1 MPKKVITDEEVKETP
16 IQTKKVKNIAP
27 NKVELDL
34 NGKLY
39 VFKVNEIKEVP
50 LGSIIPK
57 GIGLH
62 EIK

>member
-1 MPKKVITDEEVKETP
+1 MPKKVISDEEVKETP

-34 NGKLY
+34 NGKLH

-50 LGSIIPK
+50 AESIIPK

>member
-1 MPKKVITDEEVKETP
+1 MPKKVTTDEEVKETP

-34 NGKLY
+34 NGKLH

-50 LGSIIPK
+50 VESIIPM

-62 EIK
+62 EMK

>member
-1 MPKKVITDEEVKETP
+1 MPKKVISDEEVKETP

-34 NGKLY
+34 NGKLH

-50 LGSIIPK
+50 VESIIPK

>member
-50 LGSIIPK
+50 LESIIPK

>member
-50 LGSIIPK
+50 FESVIPK